1 LNAFNETQEV
11 LARLDRLTDWER
23 KPRNAIRAGL
33 EPMLDLMERLGNPH
47 RRLRAIHVTGT
58 KGKGSVCALIEAALL
73 RAGLRVG
80 RYASPHVEDIT
91 ERVSLMG
98 QSVGQA
104 ELASALTEAL
114 DAHEAAKQAGTH
126 GASANWFDLLTAAS
140 FLIFAKADL
149 DWVVLEVGIGG
160 RLDSTNVVDAEVAVI
175 TNVEL
180 EHTEVLGRSREAIAR
195 EKAGILKAG
204 ACLVTTLSSDDPAG
218 LVIWN
223 AAATLGCTIL
233 HADLSPAAAIES
245 KNAEMAGL
253 ALDYLGRREGLCT
266 TSQTEREAGV
276 GAWLL
281 DEATRARARLPGRLE
296 QFDIGVLSAGTL
308 RTVPIVLDGA
318 HVPFNLEAVLRDL
331 ASRPGLSGTCVA
343 VATLAPDKDAAGFF
357 GVLSR
362 HAACVILTMLPDEGR
377 RRSLPD
383 LVALATSADL
393 KCEVD
398 PDAHSAL
405 DKAIQAA
412 AEANGWVLVTGSLYL
427 VGAVRKAVIS
437 RSRSP

>member
-1 LNAFNETQEV
+1 MFNETQKV
-11 LARLDRLTDWER
+11 LARLDQLTDRER
-23 KPRNAIRAGL
+23 KPRDAVRAGL

-91 ERVSLMG
+91 ERVGLMG

-104 ELASALTEAL
+104 ELASALTDAL
-114 DAHEAAKQAGTH
+114 DAREAAKHAGTH
-126 GASANWFDLLTAAS
+126 GASANWFDLLTATA
-140 FLIFAKADL
+140 FLLFADADL

-180 EHTEVLGRSREAIAR
+180 EHTEVLGTSREAIAR

-204 ACLVTTLSSDDPAG
+204 ACLVTTLSPDDPAG

-223 AAATLGCTIL
+223 AAATLGCPVL
-233 HADLSPAAAIES
+233 HADLSPAAGIES

-253 ALDYLGRREGLCT
+253 VLDYLGRREGLCT
-266 TSQTEREAGV
+266 TRQNEREAGV

-281 DEATRARARLPGRLE
+281 DETTRAKARLPGRLE
-296 QFDIGVLSAGTL
+296 QFDIRVLSAGIL
-308 RTVPIVLDGA
+308 KTVPIVLDGA

-331 ASRPGLSGTCVA
+331 ASRSGLGGTCVA
-343 VATLAPDKDAAGFF
+343 VATLAADKDAAGFF

-362 HAACVILTMLPDEGR
+362 RAASVILTMLPDEGR

-383 LVALATSADL
+383 LVASAASANL
-393 KCEVD
+393 KCEAD

-412 AEANGWVLVTGSLYL
+412 AEADGWVLVTGSLYL
-427 VGAVRKAVIS
+427 VGALRKAVIS